1 MSALYFFVVEALLP
15 LFFVHVAHEGHVLL
29 DVSDVLRLLSV
40 LLRAGLVYLLAE
52 MLPSSLTVN
61 VGMLENV
68 LKYFLLFLLLALHC
82 DVSELSVG

>member
-40 LLRAGLVYLLAE
+40 LLRAGLV
-52 MLPSSLTVN
+52 
-61 VGMLENV
+61 
-68 LKYFLLFLLLALHC
+68 
-82 DVSELSVG
+82 